1 MQLQHEKEIVIA
13 SIGGFDFFF
22 EGRRIGRDG
31 YIYTTSLQRTG
42 ASFEIE
48 LAMTVTPL
56 GAVARLEH
64 ALSNF
69 EGEQEAYRN
78 RLTDARRRL
87 VTYGARVGEAFS
99 FEAELGLK
107 HDELA
112 AIEAELAV
120 SDPDPKTQVDSLA
133 A

>member
-1 MQLQHEKEIVIA
+1 MLA
-13 SIGGFDFFF
+13 
-22 EGRRIGRDG
+22 
-31 YIYTTSLQRTG
+31 RTG

-48 LAMTVTPL
+48 LGMTVTPL

-69 EGEQEAYRN
+69 DGEQEAYRN
-78 RLTDARRRL
+78 RLNDARRRL
-87 VTYGARVGEAFS
+87 ATYGSRVGGAFA
-99 FEAELGLK
+99 FEAELDSK

-120 SDPDPKTQVDSLA
+120 SDPDPKKQVDSLA

>member
-1 MQLQHEKEIVIA
+1 MLE
-13 SIGGFDFFF
+13 
-22 EGRRIGRDG
+22 
-31 YIYTTSLQRTG
+31 RTG

-69 EGEQEAYRN
+69 ESEQGAYRN
-78 RLTDARRRL
+78 RLNDARRRL
-87 VTYGARVGEAFS
+87 ATYGARVGETFA
-99 FEAELGLK
+99 FEAELDLK

-112 AIEAELAV
+112 AIETELAV
-120 SDPDPKTQVDSLA
+120 GDPDLKKQVDSLA